1 MVPLAG
7 SRQLF
12 LGDVQSGI
20 AKFRRLFLFF
30 LDEVVLSPNRV
41 ALDGLPA
48 QARENVLGVVAAY
61 VSYYSPPDVRCW
73 TSPLFTPLQPTPF
86 SLHARAHT
94 HVQNLR
100 LGVGLAGLPLLL
112 SHPPLHPACAPV
124 HILSYPRWPLVCMS
138 ALRTVASAQLS
149 STFRLLSLPATT
161 TPRVLLD
168 VHARCCTHC
177 P

>member
-100 LGVGLAGLPLLL
+100 LGVGLAGLSLLL
-112 SHPPLHPACAPV
+112 SHEDSLLMFAGLKRVIIDEDADGHVSLDHLERELIRHADRATHGAVSCSARGWRTD
-124 HILSYPRWPLVCMS
+124 SRPRKVGS
-138 ALRTVASAQLS
+138 
-149 STFRLLSLPATT
+149 
-161 TPRVLLD
+161 
-168 VHARCCTHC
+168 
-177 P
+177 